1 MTDAEIIADIFG
13 SPCDYSPIDEEMY
26 KMDNE
31 WCAVVCGRC
40 SFAASMSASNFF
52 CSSVSSCS
60 RASRRL
66 FSMKSKNSVPVSEL
80 AL

>member
-40 SFAASMSASNFF
+40 SFAECWQRYFDLK
-52 CSSVSSCS
+52 
-60 RASRRL
+60 RRKEADL
-66 FSMKSKNSVPVSEL
+66 
-80 AL
+80 